1 MASQYTDYYMSQVGK
16 GQADIGHLYHGRGS
30 YTVQRG
36 RGVGSFFAN
45 VLRYIR
51 PAFKSGLSAV
61 ADQALR
67 STASIANEYNANAG
81 TKPMKQIL
89 KEQGKIALKNLAS
102 RGVNK
107 LQKKLQTGSG
117 GIKRKSKS
125 RRSQSSRKKLVRQV
139 GGKKRKKGGKKK
151 KTITGGVIKKKQ
163 KKRKKRGTKRKNSFA
178 TADAAAAAVVGPR
191 SAKRSRTIDIFT
203 N

>member
-16 GQADIGHLYHGRGS
+16 GQADIGHLYHGRGPHS
-30 YTVQRG
+30 IQRG

-67 STASIANEYNANAG
+67 STASIANEYNDNAG
-81 TKPMKQIL
+81 NKPVKQIL

-102 RGVNK
+102 RGLNK
-107 LQKKLQTGSG
+107 LQTKLQSGSG
-117 GIKRKSKS
+117 GGGIRRKSKG
-125 RRSQSSRKKLVRQV
+125 RRGQSLKKKPSVVVRQV
-139 GGKKRKKGGKKK
+139 GGKKRKKIGKRKIIGGKKK
-151 KTITGGVIKKKQ
+151 TT
-163 KKRKKRGTKRKNSFA
+163 KKRKRSGKKRKS
-178 TADAAAAAVVGPR
+178 GGGGG
-191 SAKRSRTIDIFT
+191 AKRSRVIDIF
-203 N
+203 NN